1 MKVYYGIPKV
11 PDIQTLAAPV
21 EEEEE
26 VGDQDNPDKP
36 KKKKTKKDPLFS
48 KKTKSDPN
56 APPSDRIPVPDLK
69 DNDKIEK
76 VKALREA
83 SKRISLGSELLPSCC
98 CYTLLNASYSVCC
111 AEISEDSSML
121 AVGFNDSIIKVW
133 TLVPQKLKAMK
144 SADQLEDVNIE
155 ADDVLIPNMHTP
167 SQNQARPG
175 ADEDN
180 FSDTLS
186 AEPCRFHRQK
196 KGRLV
201 V

>member
-155 ADDVLIPNMHTP
+155 ADDVLII
-167 SQNQARPG
+167 
-175 ADEDN
+175 
-180 FSDTLS
+180 
-186 AEPCRFHRQK
+186 K
-196 KGRLV
+196 
-201 V
+201 